1 MTDQTTGKMPRI
13 RFRAYSKPWVDE
25 KIGDVLAEKRRP
37 MVLAD
42 DQRYELITVKR
53 RNEGVVSRGYL
64 LGRDILV
71 KNYAQL
77 KAGDFV
83 ISKRQVVHGA
93 TGVVPPELDGAIVS
107 NEYLTAIDG
116 KKLLMEFLA
125 IVASLPAMRRKF
137 FLSSYG
143 VDIEKL
149 FFDVSDWKKREVTIP
164 CVQEQSK
171 IFIYFNNLNSIIEF
185 HRQKHGK
192 LQVLKQ
198 ALLQKMFPREG
209 AAKPE
214 LRFKGFSDDW
224 IFECLGQ
231 IGRTQSGIGFPEAE
245 QGGKVGTPFFKISDM
260 SLLGNE
266 NEMLVSN
273 NYVSD
278 AQLLRRK
285 WVPIGDV
292 PAVIFAK
299 VGAALMLNRKRMV
312 RTPFLIDNNTMAY
325 IFNSTWDED
334 FGKAL
339 FDTIYLPKYA
349 QVGALPS
356 YNGSDIESIAIHRPK
371 DKQEQKNIGAY
382 FKQLDALISKHATQL
397 QKLKQIESACMEEM
411 FT

>member
-1 MTDQTTGKMPRI
+1 MADQIAGKVPRI
-13 RFRAYSKPWVDE
+13 RFKAYSEPWAEE

-37 MVLAD
+37 IVLED

-53 RNEGVVSRGYL
+53 RNEGVVSRGHL

-93 TGVVPPELDGAIVS
+93 TGIVPPALDGAIVS
-107 NEYLTAIDG
+107 NEYLVAVDSERLRT
-116 KKLLMEFLA
+116 EFLT

-137 FLSSYG
+137 VLSSYG

-149 FFDVSDWKKREVTIP
+149 FFDAADWKKRDIPIP
-164 CVQEQSK
+164 CTKEQTDISG
-171 IFIYFNNLNSIIEF
+171 YFQALKHIIEF
-185 HRQKHGK
+185 HQQKHGK
-192 LQVLKQ
+192 IQALKQ
-198 ALLQKMFPREG
+198 ALLQKMFPRSG
-209 AAKPE
+209 AATPE
-214 LRFKGFSDDW
+214 LRFKGFSGNW
-224 IFECLGQ
+224 AIERLGQ
-231 IGRTQSGIGFPEAE
+231 VGRTQSGIGFPDTE

-260 SLLGNE
+260 SLAGNE
-266 NEMLVSN
+266 NEMLTAN
-273 NYVSD
+273 NYVND
-278 AQLLRRK
+278 AQLQRNR

-292 PAVIFAK
+292 PAVVFAK

-312 RTPFLIDNNTMAY
+312 RSPFLIDNNAMAY
-325 IFNSTWDED
+325 IFDSTWDED

-356 YNGSDIESIAIHRPK
+356 YNGSDIEGITVHRPK
-371 DKQEQKNIGAY
+371 DRLEQKQIGGF
-382 FKQLDALISKHATQL
+382 FKLLDTLISKHATQL
-397 QKLKQIESACMEEM
+397 HKLKQVESACREVM
-411 FT
+411 FV

>member
-1 MTDQTTGKMPRI
+1 MADQTTEKVPRI
-13 RFRAYSKPWVDE
+13 RFKSYGEPWVDE

-37 MVLAD
+37 IVLED

-53 RNEGVVSRGYL
+53 RNEGVVSRGHL
-64 LGRDILV
+64 FGRDILV
-71 KNYAQL
+71 KNYAEL

-93 TGVVPPELDGAIVS
+93 TGIVPPALDGAIVS
-107 NEYLTAIDG
+107 NEYLTAVDSEKIRT
-116 KKLLMEFLA
+116 EFLA

-149 FFDVSDWKKREVTIP
+149 FFDAADWKKREVTIP
-164 CVQEQSK
+164 CVKEQTEICSH
-171 IFIYFNNLNSIIEF
+171 FQNLKHIIEF

-192 LQVLKQ
+192 LQALKQ
-198 ALLQKMFPREG
+198 ALLQKMFPHDG
-209 AAKPE
+209 AVKPE

-224 IFECLGQ
+224 IFERLGQ

-260 SLLGNE
+260 SLTGNE
-266 NEMLVSN
+266 NEMLVAN

-278 AQLLRRK
+278 AQLLRRR

-292 PAVIFAK
+292 PAVVFAK

-312 RTPFLIDNNTMAY
+312 RTPFLIDNNAMAY
-325 IFNSTWDED
+325 IFDSTWDEY

-339 FDTIYLPKYA
+339 FNTIYLPKYA

-356 YNGSDIESIAIHRPK
+356 YNGSDIEGIGVHRPK
-371 DKQEQKNIGAY
+371 DKLEQKKIGEY
-382 FKQLDALISKHATQL
+382 FKQLDVLIAKHETQL
-397 QKLKQIESACMEEM
+397 RKLKQIEFACLEEM
-411 FT
+411 FV

>member
-1 MTDQTTGKMPRI
+1 MADQTTRKMPRI
-13 RFRAYSKPWVDE
+13 RFRAYSEPWVDE

-37 MVLAD
+37 IVLAD

-53 RNEGVVSRGYL
+53 RNEGVVSRGHL

-93 TGVVPPELDGAIVS
+93 TGVVPPELEGAIVS

-116 KKLLMEFLA
+116 TKLLTEFLA

-164 CVQEQSK
+164 CVQEQAK
-171 IFIYFNNLNSIIEF
+171 ISSHFNNLNNIIEF
-185 HRQKHGK
+185 HRRKHGK

-260 SLLGNE
+260 SRLGNE
-266 NEMLVSN
+266 NEMLTAN

-278 AQLLRRK
+278 AQLRRRK

-292 PAVIFAK
+292 PAVVFAK

-325 IFNSTWDED
+325 IFDSSWDED

-339 FDTIYLPKYA
+339 FDTIYLPKHA

-356 YNGSDIESIAIHRPK
+356 YNGSDIEGIAIHRPK

-382 FKQLDALISKHATQL
+382 FKQLDALISNHATQL
-397 QKLKQIESACMEEM
+397 KKLKQIESACMEEM